1 MLQRSEIENTV
12 KDMDRLV
19 KFFGDAV
26 KEELELKETIRR
38 LEGRQQDI
46 LHEFEFSVL
55 SRKQRDILAKELKD
69 VRIERRNAK
78 NILELIEPFSQQTKT
93 KSSLAS
99 SLTAVANR
107 VRDVKKE
114 QEERVYGPRDK
125 DGSLK
130 INSSSHYEIF
140 PTENS
145 HKFKVRRK

>member
-26 KEELELKETIRR
+26 KEELELKENIRR

-93 KSSLAS
+93 RSALAS

-107 VRDVKKE
+107 VREVKKE
-114 QEERVYGPRDK
+114 QEERVYGPRGK
-125 DGSLK
+125 DGGLK
-130 INSSSHYEIF
+130 INSSSHYEII
-140 PTENS
+140 PTDNT